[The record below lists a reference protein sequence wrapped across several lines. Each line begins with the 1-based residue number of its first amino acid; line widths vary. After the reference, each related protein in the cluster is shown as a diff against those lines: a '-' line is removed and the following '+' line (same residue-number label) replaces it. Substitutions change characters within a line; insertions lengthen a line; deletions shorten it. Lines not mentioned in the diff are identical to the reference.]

1 MRWFYDVKKRKKVIG
16 FFVFSLLIVIIL
28 LFSSF
33 NNRGNESKKA
43 PDNTVKVTNT
53 PESTTGSKA
62 PENTTTVTATPMVQ
76 TTITPTVVPTLT
88 PTVTITDTI
97 ATPTV
102 TPIETPTVTPTVPTT
117 TPTLKPTPTPTATIK
132 PTPTKTKP
140 PVKTPAKPPPKPP
153 EKSVVEPP
161 KAETKIELRYKN
173 GKASS
178 ETESIHPVFKL
189 INSGSKNIKLSD
201 IKIRYYYTK
210 DNNQLE
216 TFWCDS
222 FTNGSNNVIGRFVA
236 LKNKKNNADSY
247 LEISFSEG
255 AGEIRAG
262 NSVELLVGFAKND
275 WSLYNQRND
284 YSYSVSNSFIHW
296 NRVTLY
302 LNGKHV
308 FGVEP

>member
-140 PVKTPAKPPPKPP
+140 P

-210 DNNQLE
+210 DNNQPE